1 MNSTVSPSPAV
12 MLKDVEVR
20 FETTTLLFDCVIPAG
35 QIVAVAGASGSGKS
49 TLFNVIAGFE
59 EPERG
64 DVHILGEEMAGHLP
78 AERPVSVIFQ
88 EHNLFAHLDAATNV
102 GLGISPTMRLS
113 AVDRAKVAD
122 ALKRVGL
129 AGFGGRLPP
138 TLSGGERQRVAL
150 ARALVRHRP
159 LLLVDEPFAALD
171 PGMRAE
177 MRELLRDLHAEE
189 GNTILMIT
197 HHPDDVKLLAD
208 SVLFLDQ
215 GRIIAHDPVERF
227 VERRDVTAI
236 NRFLGRE

>member
-1 MNSTVSPSPAV
+1 MNSPASVSAAV
-12 MLKDVEVR
+12 SLKDVEVR
-20 FETTTLLFDCVIPAG
+20 FETTKLTFDCVIPAG

-59 EPERG
+59 EPEQG
-64 DVHILGEEMAGHLP
+64 AVHIFGEDMAGRLP

-102 GLGISPTMRLS
+102 GFGISPALHLS
-113 AVDRAKVAD
+113 AGDRAKVAD

-129 AGFGGRLPP
+129 DGFGGRLPP

-159 LLLVDEPFAALD
+159 LLLLDEPFAALD

-177 MRELLRDLHAEE
+177 MRQLLRDLHDEE

-197 HHPDDVKLLAD
+197 HHPDDVRLLAD
-208 SVLFLDQ
+208 SVLFLDR
-215 GRIIAHDPVERF
+215 GRIIAHDTVDRF
-227 VERRDVTAI
+227 VERRDITAI

>member
-1 MNSTVSPSPAV
+1 MNSTASPSAAV

-35 QIVAVAGASGSGKS
+35 QIVAVTGASGSGKS

-78 AERPVSVIFQ
+78 AERPVSIIFQ

-197 HHPDDVKLLAD
+197 HHPDDVRLLAD

-227 VERRDVTAI
+227 VERRDVAAI